1 MKAVIVGPDEGLGD
15 ALAAAGVDV
24 ERIEG
29 IGSGDALEAAGIA
42 DADLL
47 VVTNVGEAT
56 AVSVALEK
64 NPDLTTVVYSTD
76 TVPEF
81 VRARL
86 DFAID
91 PNLLDPETV
100 AEELTREA

>member
-1 MKAVIVGPDEGLGD
+1 MKAVIVGPDSGLGD
-15 ALAAAGVDV
+15 ALRDAGVDV

-29 IGSGDALEAAGIA
+29 IGSGEALETAGIE

-47 VVTNVGEAT
+47 VITNVKEST
-56 AVSVALEK
+56 SVSVALEK
-64 NPDLTTVVYSTD
+64 NSDLRTVVYSTD
-76 TVPEF
+76 TIPEF

-91 PNLLDPETV
+91 PNLLPPETV
-100 AEELTREA
+100 AEELTR